1 MPAKD
6 PRVDAYIA
14 KSEPF
19 ARPILKHLRKLVHGT
34 CPDVEETLKWGMP
47 SFTYHGNLCGFAAF
61 KNHATFGFW
70 KYALLVGEAGSPGR
84 ATAEKAM
91 GMFGRLTSV
100 KDLPSDRI
108 LQGLMRKAMK
118 LNEQGTKV
126 PKEKPKRPRPTIVM
140 PPALTVA
147 LSRNK
152 KARAAFNAFSP
163 SHQREY
169 MEWIGEAKTD
179 ATRDKRL
186 QTTIEWLEEGKPRN
200 WKYARK

>member
-1 MPAKD
+1 MPIAD

-14 KSEPF
+14 RSEPF
-19 ARPILKHLRKLVHGT
+19 ARPILKHLRKLVHAT

-47 SFTYHGNLCGFAAF
+47 SFTYHGILCGFAAF

-70 KYALLVGEAGSPGR
+70 KYALLIGEKGSPGR

-100 KDLPSDRI
+100 KDLPSDRT
-108 LQGLMRKAMK
+108 LQSLMRKAMK
-118 LNEQGTKV
+118 LNEQGVKV
-126 PKEKPKRPRPTIVM
+126 PKEKPKHPKPTIVM
-140 PPALTVA
+140 PPALTAA

-152 KARAAFNAFSP
+152 KAGAAFRSFSP

-186 QTTIEWLEEGKPRN
+186 QTTLEWLMEGKSRN
-200 WKYARK
+200 WKYAKK